1 MKEKYIKLQEFVK
14 ENRFTIS
21 VIFPLVGAFLFL
33 ASFEQ
38 LLPGYLSYNAF
49 MIFMGTMVMRLPL
62 IAGLKPLADRK
73 LLVGIGVLT
82 LYSYLVEFI
91 GVETGFPYGSFS
103 YGIDLGPMLF
113 GKIPLGLPVF
123 FIPLVLNS
131 YILALLLFPEKTRK
145 MFYRVPLVI
154 GLVLLID
161 LILDPAAVAINFWNY
176 GGGVYYGVLVSN
188 YLGWIVSA
196 SVAVTVLNFSFDHE
210 KLRTRIDECSF
221 ILDDMVSFVFLWG
234 ITNLYFQN
242 SIPVIL
248 SGILVYGLIKTERFN
263 LAGEEKFNRYLEKI

>member
-1 MKEKYIKLQEFVK
+1 MKEQYIKLEELVK

-21 VIFPLVGAFLFL
+21 LIFPLVGAFLFL

-38 LLPGYLSYNAF
+38 LLPSYLSYNAF

-62 IAGLKPLADRK
+62 IAGLKPLTDRK
-73 LLVGIGVLT
+73 LLAGIGLLT
-82 LYSYLVEFI
+82 FYSYLIEFI
-91 GVETGFPYGSFS
+91 GVTTGFPYGNFS
-103 YGIDLGPMLF
+103 YGLDLGPMIF
-113 GKIPLGLPVF
+113 GKIPLGLPIF

-131 YILALLLFPEKTRK
+131 YILALLLFPEKTK
-145 MFYRVPLVI
+145 KVFYRVPLVI

-176 GGGVYYGVLVSN
+176 GGGIYYDVPVSN
-188 YLGWIVSA
+188 YLGWILSA
-196 SVAVTVLNFSFDHE
+196 TVAVTVLNFSFNHE

-221 ILDDMVSFVFLWG
+221 ILDDMVSFVLLWG

-242 SIPVIL
+242 TIPLIL
-248 SGILVYGLIKTERFN
+248 SGILVYGLIKTERFDF
-263 LAGEEKFNRYLEKI
+263 AGREKINKLLSKI